1 MRVTAGKPVLQLR
14 CVCHDARCSSGGP
27 ACDISRG
34 IYPEAC
40 WETPI
45 GARTQSL
52 YLAGRPYTCFMDRLW
67 TPWRYNYITGAQP
80 QERPGM
86 RPGVPEALEAWPGAD
101 TGCIFC
107 NLIQSVQWA
116 IAAGMPAENAERCGL
131 VVARLETA
139 FLCLNAFPYSS
150 GHVLV
155 LPYRHTGSL
164 AELPVSEAEEI
175 MRVAQAVERTLRQ
188 VYKPDGINLG
198 MNLGQAAGAGVAG
211 HLHLHAL
218 PRWFGDTN
226 FMTVTAETRIL
237 PETLEVTWR
246 RLRAGFAVPSR

>member
-1 MRVTAGKPVLQLR
+1 
-14 CVCHDARCSSGGP
+14 
-27 ACDISRG
+27 
-34 IYPEAC
+34 
-40 WETPI
+40 
-45 GARTQSL
+45 
-52 YLAGRPYTCFMDRLW
+52 
-67 TPWRYNYITGAQP
+67 
-80 QERPGM
+80 
-86 RPGVPEALEAWPGAD
+86 
-101 TGCIFC
+101 
-107 NLIQSVQWA
+107 
-116 IAAGMPAENAERCGL
+116 MPAENAERCGL